1 MPRLTL
7 FDLRWRLAGPHS
19 RLAPAPWLPAPR
31 CTAAG
36 AAELRPASG
45 PCTPFQMIVIADFSV
60 RRGRSTKR
68 CNSSS
73 FVGPGRTGLG
83 LQGRPACA
91 LRAFRPAFLPHC
103 CYANQVTSPRS
114 SPQLP
119 IKLQT
124 GSGRAGGRAGDVR
137 CSASRSAAC
146 LGLAIFKIFSSRIVP
161 PSFFPLFLLPPPSR
175 EIYF

>member
-36 AAELRPASG
+36 AAELLPASG

-60 RRGRSTKR
+60 RRGRSTKC

-73 FVGPGRTGLG
+73 FLGPGRTGLG

-91 LRAFRPAFLPHC
+91 LRAIRPAFPPHC

-124 GSGRAGGRAGDVR
+124 GSGRAGKRAGGR
-137 CSASRSAAC
+137 CA
-146 LGLAIFKIFSSRIVP
+146 
-161 PSFFPLFLLPPPSR
+161 LLCEQECSVLR
-175 EIYF
+175 VGHI